1 MGLELTS
8 LLGSLSCFISARQL
22 EELLDILN
30 FLRIYDL
37 FDETS
42 ATKVRSFRVAQM
54 DLFIYLFF
62 ALKQF
67 KE

>member
-42 ATKVRSFRVAQM
+42 ATKVRSFRGAQM

-62 ALKQF
+62 ALQQF